1 MIDKL
6 FLYGNTIRNMKPSQI
21 VARMKKKLGLY
32 CTLGVRP
39 APMPKQ
45 IAAFQTVRELD
56 FDPVFLDRF
65 DVDEILSGKVTFLH
79 RSECI
84 DWQGRWHFANQSA
97 LWNFNLH
104 YFEFLMPL
112 VSAYQSTHEKKY
124 LQAIQDSISGWID
137 QNPKNAGGAGWAAY
151 TISLRAVNWLSCWT
165 YLSDEFDPQFQCK
178 MRTSM
183 YEQYAFLGCH
193 LEKDLLTNHY
203 FENLKALILFAIVFQ
218 DERMLRKV
226 LTAFKAQCR
235 EQILPDGMHFELS
248 PMYHKLM
255 LEAVMRVAIALRS
268 VQKKDLEVESYIQPM
283 LDVAYTFENGL
294 ERIPLFNDGGN
305 NVAKS
310 LSSLM
315 ETARV
320 HFGLKPEYKKQL
332 PDSGYYFFDKDDWR
346 LIVDAG
352 APGPVYN
359 PGHAH
364 CDAMSFELFHHGKP
378 VIVNC
383 GTYAYQCKERSFFRS
398 TAAHNTVMVNN
409 TEQSQCWGEFRV
421 GKRSKT
427 KVDNVCDLG
436 MAMTMIDQNGAIV
449 HRNIRFEDNNLIVV
463 DETNNAALRVFAH
476 TNGYDSFIKLKAF
489 SSGKNFD
496 RNVLKQWYATDYG
509 IQSEIIAN
517 AFDAD
522 NDITVVYNLE

>member
-21 VARMKKKLGLY
+21 VARMKKKLGLC
-32 CTLGVRP
+32 CTLGVRS

-56 FDPVFLDRF
+56 FDPVFLGRF
-65 DVDEILSGKVTFLH
+65 DADEILSGKVTFLH

-84 DWQGRWHFANQSA
+84 DWQGKWHFANQSA

-255 LEAVMRVAIALRS
+255 LEAVMRVAIALRA
-268 VQKKDLEVESYIQPM
+268 VQKKGLEVEGYIQPM

-315 ETARV
+315 ETARL

-352 APGPVYN
+352 APGPIYN

-364 CDAMSFELFHHGKP
+364 CDAMSFELFKAGKP
-378 VIVNC
+378 VLVNC

-398 TAAHNTVMVNN
+398 TAAHNTVMIDDI
-409 TEQSQCWGEFRV
+409 EQSQVWGTFRMAR
-421 GKRSKT
+421 RSKT
-427 KVDNVCDLG
+427 VVNSIDDAG
-436 MAMTMIDQNGAIV
+436 ITMTITDQKGRMVTRVVRLTEEKLI
-449 HRNIRFEDNNLIVV
+449 IEDQAVGRKLCSYIHM
-463 DETNNAALRVFAH
+463 ESNADF
-476 TNGYDSFIKLKAF
+476 NKLCASNASEKIEGRRTM
-489 SSGKNFD
+489 SP
-496 RNVLKQWYATDYG
+496 YAVDYG
-509 IQSEIIAN
+509 AQKDINMITYEAK
-517 AFDAD
+517 
-522 NDITVVYNLE
+522 NDITVSFDLK

>member
-6 FLYGNTIRNMKPSQI
+6 FFYGNTIRNMKPSQI
-21 VARMKKKLGLY
+21 VARMKKKLGLC

-45 IAAFQTVRELD
+45 DAAFQIVCELD
-56 FDPVFLDRF
+56 FDPVFLGRF

-79 RSECI
+79 RSEYI
-84 DWQGRWHFANQSA
+84 DWQGKWHFANQSA

-124 LQAIQDSISGWID
+124 LQVIQDSISAWID
-137 QNPKNAGGAGWAAY
+137 QNPKNAGGVGWAAY

-165 YLSDEFDPQFQCK
+165 YLSDEFDPQFQCR

-218 DERMLRKV
+218 DEKMLRKV
-226 LTAFKAQCR
+226 LAAFKAQCR

-332 PDSGYYFFDKDDWR
+332 PDSGYYFFDKNDWR

-378 VIVNC
+378 VLVNC
-383 GTYAYQCKERSFFRS
+383 GTYAYQCTERGFFRS
-398 TAAHNTVMVNN
+398 TAAHNTVMINN
-409 TEQSQCWGEFRV
+409 TEQSQCWGAFRMAKQSKV
-421 GKRSKT
+421 NVVSVSEDSIVIELVDQRGQLIKRTIQLGKTLKI
-427 KVDNVCDLG
+427 
-436 MAMTMIDQNGAIV
+436 M
-449 HRNIRFEDNNLIVV
+449 
-463 DETNNAALRVFAH
+463 DE
-476 TNGYDSFIKLKAF
+476 
-489 SSGKNFD
+489 SSGNKLTAFLHATKEMDATYNS
-496 RNVLKQWYATDYG
+496 VSQKISQQYAPEYG
-509 IQSEIIAN
+509 EMTSIDVAKYEGTRRISVEIS
-517 AFDAD
+517 
-522 NDITVVYNLE
+522 L